1 MLKIDKLSVKVDNNN
16 EILKEIDISIN
27 DGDVVVILGP
37 NGHGK
42 STLLKSIMNHYSFEI
57 SHGNIFYNNINITNM
72 KTSGI
77 AKLGFFLSSQSPIEI
92 SGITNIDFYNSLLK
106 ENSNKKVS
114 IFESYKKIN
123 NYLEKVNF
131 DKNILK
137 RYINQGFSGGEKKK
151 NEIMQML
158 LLDPK
163 IIMLDEI
170 DSGLDVDTYEI
181 IIDILLEE
189 KAKKKTIIFI
199 THNIKLIERLKPNKF
214 FLLGNGKIIQTG
226 NYETANETL
235 KKGFNKYLNK

>member
-1 MLKIDKLSVKVDNNN
+1 MLKIDKLSVKVENN
-16 EILKEIDISIN
+16 EILKEIDITIN
-27 DGDVVVILGP
+27 NGDTVVILGP

-42 STLLKSIMNHYSFEI
+42 STLLKSIMNHYSFKI
-57 SHGNIFYNNINITNM
+57 SHGDIFYNDINITNM
-72 KTSGI
+72 NTSEI

-92 SGITNIDFYNSLLK
+92 NGITNIDFYNSLLK
-106 ENSNKKVS
+106 ENSNEKVS

-123 NYLEKVNF
+123 TYLEKVNF
-131 DKNILK
+131 DKSILK

-158 LLDPK
+158 LLNPK

-170 DSGLDVDTYEI
+170 DSGLDVDTYET

-189 KAKKKTIIFI
+189 KEKGKTIIFI

-214 FLLGNGKIIQTG
+214 FLIGNGKIIQTG
-226 NYETANETL
+226 DYETANETL

>member
-72 KTSGI
+72 KTSEI